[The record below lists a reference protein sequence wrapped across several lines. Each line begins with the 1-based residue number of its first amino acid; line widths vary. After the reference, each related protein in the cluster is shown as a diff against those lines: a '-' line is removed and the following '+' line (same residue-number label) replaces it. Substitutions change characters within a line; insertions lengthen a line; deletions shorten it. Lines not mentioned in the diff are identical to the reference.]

1 MRKQK
6 IVSLV
11 LAFTLIC
18 ACFTGSFTFV
28 SAAEDDAATL
38 AEGAVVY
45 NFSSTEQAD
54 ATNVKATDR
63 YSSQSKYGFVKT
75 AQSIPAGSPRS
86 VDPNRIVQ
94 DESGVSITETEATTS
109 YSSSSDY
116 NYGGIIFGFD
126 AGEPGAYKITVN
138 TTEGTTSTN
147 TQIAVS
153 GMEARRLTS
162 TSAWDSAGLVTRN
175 TSAVWNGNSWSYNYV
190 SATGY
195 IEVEVEPN
203 ARPTSSGTTV
213 GIKSIV
219 VEPIA
224 NNQAEGKP
232 TVFIL
237 GDSTQKTYTFEE
249 DGMSSWGQTIYRLFD
264 LDKVNVVNYSMG
276 GRCMRSS
283 YTEGRFNDVLMT
295 AKEGDYILIHSA
307 HNDERPTEIN
317 QRFGGGSNDEL
328 YPQWLDMYCEAATV
342 RGLNTVL
349 VSGMPR
355 TNNGVPI
362 TTSEKPNGFDPDS
375 PTFMQK
381 KAAESTTD
389 TIEYVDL
396 FHLAKDYLE
405 DIGSDETK
413 NIYLS
418 LEAGESPGKT
428 NSGSYANGHP
438 DDKID
443 GTHYKEAAGKA
454 FSKLIGEDIVRQAN
468 EKDSA
473 VMDTLA
479 GYLTDDVRNGNWDNV
494 FPEQRA
500 KDVTEVALNGKPSGS
515 SSYYRNQI
523 EKVLQLG
530 IMDTDEND
538 MFNPTDNMKTN
549 DFIAA
554 LCAIWK
560 LDTAEFS
567 EFYNSGDLTREVMA
581 AIILDAYEL
590 KFGKAEDG
598 TWNKPAYMTDYNGTN
613 LSPDDPNYDPNLTGK
628 SSQYYPLVGWGVLKD
643 TNEISK
649 EYAADFMEVYN
660 LGLMRSEKGL
670 SRVQMINGTELE
682 PKANVTRE
690 KAAKE
695 LYFLFG
701 LVQNIKTENQ
711 VTQVP
716 ESYGGAAEYDV
727 VYTPIDYTAP
737 DYEFES
743 VHIAFDGSVSV
754 TLKYNGSAQETN
766 KLAVRVNDGETQYY
780 DVTESCKIEDI
791 DARLGVGDTVTMY
804 VQKSD
809 SDTTKLSADRTATY
823 QQIPAKEYTVS
834 TVAGIQNGTLA
845 LSVAG
850 AESAELSADATTWW
864 KASKSV
870 STNEVLME
878 GLTSLNNL
886 TYTKNSAT
894 VDGEKFSGYITHAD
908 ENGAFPYDPS
918 RKTALRFVAPAD
930 GVLTAYAVNIGDNK
944 NFLIGD
950 EESETVL
957 VQTNGLSG
965 RDQSI
970 STPVEAGKSYLI
982 TIAGSKGR
990 FVGVSFTLGA
1000 PVVTTTAYSGDTV
1013 TVTAAPNSGFVTGE
1027 VTATTADG
1035 DSVTVIKNSDN
1046 VYSFTMPESNVSVS
1060 ATFVEGSIAPPEPEP
1075 ANMVYRINSAYF
1087 DENGSLYADIEYI
1100 GEDTAPAAKLIAA
1113 SYDQNGVMTDMATF
1127 DINGSQELSERYTK
1141 PENGFVNLYIWSN
1154 MEDMQPLSEA
1164 VEVGDAPQT
1173 DRVVLTQESS
1183 GTTESFNTITEALNR
1198 AAELNPASEDERV
1211 VISMLPGT
1219 YREQLTID
1227 TPYITFKK
1235 ADSAAVHNID
1245 ALEDGEKDSTTGT
1258 YLPDDSQEVIITWYY
1273 GIGYQYKSVGAD
1285 GRYDADLAAGSSTGA
1300 SGNTVQRWGATVLLN
1315 GGAHDFIAEDIV
1327 FENSFNRYMT
1337 QEELDDY
1344 VTVEPN
1350 GTKPVRRANSDVA
1363 SYDYNER
1370 AAALYS
1376 RGADRVQMLGCKF
1389 LSSQDTMGTGGRMLF
1404 DDCYIEGR
1412 TDYMCGG
1419 GTVVYNNCDL
1429 MVYGYSDTNGSG
1441 TFTAAQSPFVD
1452 DDYGYLFNECYLGHT
1467 KSGVSGATLGRP
1479 WAQDA
1484 HVTYKNC
1491 VLQSS
1496 DTVVAIGWADMSS
1509 NRKEDAFFRE
1519 YGTKLANGAN
1529 ANLSGRLEG
1538 TILDEWSVLEHN
1550 PYNYLDGNDG
1560 WDPLGL
1566 AGEYA
1571 GVNTTAAE
1579 TTLEIP
1585 EGTSNEVVLPAA
1597 PSGYEFKW
1605 ESNTE
1610 YAVVSDDG
1618 ATVRVIRPANG
1629 EEPIN
1634 TTITLYVRET
1644 GDNSIGTRSTIPVV
1658 ISPTTDTENVFTV
1671 SGAISV
1677 DGAAAV
1683 QDVTVHVGFYLGGAL
1698 IKQVEATVPQGS
1710 SSAQYEATGIP
1721 AGSYD
1726 VVFNSLVD
1734 EYKVLAPTDGAT
1746 TVTGSAGGSN
1756 TIDATV
1762 ARLVSRTFDIDSD
1775 PTSFGSGAN
1784 VNSSGGAFT
1793 VTGNG
1798 TGGAYWNVSDMIP
1811 DLSDSDTVTITF
1823 TVDMSA
1829 QYQASNNGAAIDIT
1843 NGRPDSFS
1851 ISADENRYAR
1861 TNAGRWDQLNIFDN
1875 GAGATNGSSNN
1886 ERQWLNCSGSKFN
1899 ASEEARLQTV
1909 EITIDYKNSKTTAR
1923 AKVASAEEWQ
1933 SYDAF
1938 TGFPANPDKDDLYM
1952 SVYPGDAGSNTFTIQ
1967 DISVAYSVFE

>member
-11 LAFTLIC
+11 LAFALIC
-18 ACFTGSFTFV
+18 TCFAGSFTFV
-28 SAAEDDAATL
+28 SAAEDDAAVL

-45 NFSSTEQAD
+45 NFSSTDQAD
-54 ATNVKATDR
+54 AVNVKATDR
-63 YSSQSKYGFVKT
+63 YSSQSGYGFVET

-86 VDPNRIVQ
+86 VDLDGIVQ
-94 DESGVSITETEATTS
+94 NESGVSITETEATTS

-126 AGEPGAYKITVN
+126 AGDPGAYKITVN
-138 TTEGTTSTN
+138 TTEGTTSDN
-147 TQIAVS
+147 AQIAVS
-153 GMEARRLTS
+153 GMEARRITG
-162 TSAWDSAGLVTRN
+162 TGAWDAAGLVARN
-175 TSAVWNGNSWSYNYV
+175 TVAVWSGNSWSYNYV

-203 ARPTSSGTTV
+203 ARPNSSGTTV
-213 GIKSIV
+213 GIESIV

-224 NNQAEGKP
+224 NNPADGKP
-232 TVFIL
+232 TIFIL

-264 LDKVNVVNYSMG
+264 LDEVNVVNYSMG

-283 YTEGRFNDVLMT
+283 YTEGRLNDVLMT

-328 YPQWLDMYCEAATV
+328 YPQWLDMYCDAATA

-355 TNNGVPI
+355 TNDGVPI
-362 TTSEKPNGFDPDS
+362 TNSAKPNGFDPDS
-375 PTFMQK
+375 PTFMK
-381 KAAESTTD
+381 NKAAENASD

-405 DIGSDETK
+405 KIGSDETK

-454 FSKLIGEDIVRQAN
+454 YSKLIGEDIVRQAS
-468 EKDSA
+468 ETDSV

-479 GYLTDDVRNGNWDNV
+479 SYLTDDVQAGNWDNV

-500 KDVTEVALNGKPSGS
+500 KDVTEVALNGNPEGS

-523 EKVLQLG
+523 EKALQLG

-554 LCAIWK
+554 LCAIWR
-560 LDTAEFS
+560 LDAAEFS
-567 EFYNSGDLTREVMA
+567 EFYGSGDLTREVMA

-590 KFGKAEDG
+590 KFGKAADG
-598 TWNKPAYMTDYNGTN
+598 SWNKPAYMTDYNGTN
-613 LSPDDPNYDPNLTGK
+613 LSPDDPNYDPNLTGQ
-628 SSQYYPLVGWGVLKD
+628 SSQYYPLVGWGVLED

-660 LGLMRSEKGL
+660 LGLMRSEKDL

-682 PKANVTRE
+682 PKAYVTRE

-701 LVQNIKTENQ
+701 LVQNIDTENQ

-743 VHIAFDGSVSV
+743 VHIAFDGAVSV

-766 KLAVRVNDGETQYY
+766 KLAVQVNDGEIQYY
-780 DVTESCKIEDI
+780 DVTGSGEVQGI
-791 DARLGVGDTVTMY
+791 DAKLGVGDTVTMY

-823 QQIPAKEYTVS
+823 QEIPAKEYIVS

-845 LSVAG
+845 LSVLG
-850 AESAELSADATTWW
+850 AETAELSADATTWW
-864 KASKSV
+864 KASESV

-878 GLTSLNNL
+878 GLTSLNDL
-886 TYTKNSAT
+886 TYTRNSAT
-894 VDGEKFSGYITHAD
+894 IDGENFSGYITHAD

-918 RKTALRFVAPAD
+918 RKTALRFVAPSD
-930 GVLTAYAVNIGDNK
+930 GVLTAYAVNIGNTK

-950 EESETVL
+950 EETSTIIT
-957 VQTNGLSG
+957 QTTGTSG

-970 STPVEAGKSYLI
+970 SAPVEAGKSYLI
-982 TIAGSKGR
+982 TIAGSRGR
-990 FVGVSFTLGA
+990 FVGVSFTVGA

-1013 TVTAAPNSGFVTGE
+1013 VVTATPNEGFFTEE

-1035 DSVTVIKNSDN
+1035 DNVTVVSDGAN
-1046 VYSFTMPESNVSVS
+1046 AYSFTMPESNVSVS
-1060 ATFVEGSIAPPEPEP
+1060 AAFAEGQAPAPEPE
-1075 ANMVYRINSAYF
+1075 NVVYRINSAYF

-1100 GEDTAPAAKLIAA
+1100 GEDTAPAATLIAA
-1113 SYDQNGVMTDMATF
+1113 SYDQSGIMTDMAAF
-1127 DINGSQELSERYTK
+1127 DINGSQT
-1141 PENGFVNLYIWSN
+1141 VNEADITNPVGGSVKLYIWNN
-1154 MEDMQPLSEA
+1154 MEDMQPLSE
-1164 VEVGDAPQT
+1164 VKEVGDAPQT
-1173 DRVVLTQESS
+1173 DKIVLTQDSS
-1183 GTTESFNTITEALNR
+1183 GTRESYNTITEAVSR
-1198 AAELNPASEDERV
+1198 AAELSPASEDERV

-1245 ALEDGEKDSTTGT
+1245 ALEDGEKDPTTGT

-1285 GRYDADLAAGSSTGA
+1285 GRYDADLAAGSATGA
-1300 SGNTVQRWGATVLLN
+1300 SGNAVQRWGATVLLN
-1315 GGAHDFIAEDIV
+1315 SGAHDFTAEDIV

-1350 GTKPVRRANSDVA
+1350 GTKPVRTANSDVA
-1363 SYDYNER
+1363 ANDYNER
-1370 AAALYS
+1370 AATIYS

-1441 TFTAAQSPFVD
+1441 TFTAPQSPFVD

-1479 WAQDA
+1479 WGQDA

-1491 VLQSS
+1491 VLQAS
-1496 DTVVAIGWADMSS
+1496 DTVVAIGWADMSG

-1519 YGTKLANGAN
+1519 YGTKLANGLN
-1529 ANLSGRLEG
+1529 ADLSGRLDG
-1538 TILDEWSVLEHN
+1538 TILNDWSVLEHN

-1560 WDPLGL
+1560 WDPLDL

-1585 EGTSNEVVLPAA
+1585 EGTSNQVALPAA
-1597 PSGYEFKW
+1597 PSGYEFRW

-1629 EEPIN
+1629 EEPIS

-1671 SGAISV
+1671 SGTISI

-1698 IKQVEATVPQGS
+1698 IKQVEATIPQGG

-1746 TVTGSAGGSN
+1746 TVTGTAGGSN

-1762 ARLVSRTFDIDSD
+1762 ARLVGRTFDITSA
-1775 PTSFGSGAN
+1775 PTSFGSGAS
-1784 VNSSGGAFT
+1784 VNSSDGAFT

-1798 TGGAYWNVSDMIP
+1798 TGGAYWNISDMVSDIT
-1811 DLSDSDTVTITF
+1811 DSDTVTIAF

-1829 QYQASNNGAAIDIT
+1829 QYQSSSNGAAIDIT
-1843 NGRPDSFS
+1843 NGRPDNFS
-1851 ISADENRYAR
+1851 TSANGNRYAR

-1875 GAGATNGSSNN
+1875 GAGATSGSSNT
-1886 ERQWLNCSGSKFN
+1886 ERQWLNCSGSKFD
-1899 ASEEARLQTV
+1899 ASAEAALQTV
-1909 EITIDYKNSKTTAR
+1909 EITIDYKNSKMTAR
-1923 AKVASAEEWQ
+1923 AKVANAEEWQ

-1938 TGFPANPDKDDLYM
+1938 TGFPADPDKDALYM
-1952 SVYPGDAGSNTFTIQ
+1952 AVYPGDAGSNTFTVQ
-1967 DISVAYSVFE
+1967 DITVAYSVFE

>member
-38 AEGAVVY
+38 AEGAVTY
-45 NFSSTEQAD
+45 NFSSTDQAD
-54 ATNVKATDR
+54 AVNVKATDI
-63 YSSQSKYGFVKT
+63 YSSQSGYGFVET

-86 VDPNRIVQ
+86 VDPDRIVQ
-94 DESGVSITETEATTS
+94 NESGVSITETEATTS

-126 AGEPGAYKITVN
+126 ADEPGAYKITVN
-138 TTEGTTSTN
+138 TTEGTTSEN

-153 GMEARRLTS
+153 GMEARRITG
-162 TSAWDSAGLVTRN
+162 TGAWDAAGLVARN
-175 TSAVWNGNSWSYNYV
+175 TVAVWSGNSWSYNYV

-203 ARPTSSGTTV
+203 ARPTSDGTTV
-213 GIKSIV
+213 GIESIV

-224 NNQAEGKP
+224 NSPADGKP

-249 DGMSSWGQTIYRLFD
+249 DGMSSWGQTIYRLFN
-264 LDKVNVVNYSMG
+264 LDEVNVVNYSMG

-328 YPQWLDMYCEAATV
+328 YPQWLDMYCDAATA

-355 TNNGVPI
+355 TNDGVPI

-375 PTFMQK
+375 PTFMQN

-405 DIGSDETK
+405 KIGSDETK

-454 FSKLIGEDIVRQAN
+454 YSKLIGEDIVRQAS
-468 EKDSA
+468 ETDSV

-479 GYLTDDVRNGNWDNV
+479 SYLTDDVQAGNWDNV

-500 KDVTEVALNGKPSGS
+500 KDVTEVALNGNPEGS

-554 LCAIWK
+554 LCAIWR
-560 LDTAEFS
+560 LDAAEFS
-567 EFYNSGDLTREVMA
+567 EFYGSGDLTREVMA

-613 LSPDDPNYDPNLTGK
+613 LSPDDPNYDPNLTGQ
-628 SSQYYPLVGWGVLKD
+628 SSQYYPLVGWGVLED

-660 LGLMRSEKGL
+660 LGLMRSEKDL
-670 SRVQMINGTELE
+670 SRVQMINGAELE
-682 PKANVTRE
+682 PKAYVTRE

-716 ESYGGAAEYDV
+716 ENYGGAAEYDV
-727 VYTPIDYTAP
+727 VYTPIDYAAP

-743 VHIAFDGSVSV
+743 VHIAFDGAVSV

-766 KLAVRVNDGETQYY
+766 KLAVQVNDGEIQYY
-780 DVTESCKIEDI
+780 DVTGSGEVQGI

-823 QQIPAKEYTVS
+823 QEIPAKEYIVS

-845 LSVAG
+845 LSVLG
-850 AESAELSADATTWW
+850 AETAELSADATTWW
-864 KASKSV
+864 KASESV

-878 GLTSLNNL
+878 GLTSLNDL
-886 TYTKNSAT
+886 TYTRNSAT
-894 VDGEKFSGYITHAD
+894 IDGENFSGYITHAD

-918 RKTALRFVAPAD
+918 RKTALRFVAPSD
-930 GVLTAYAVNIGDNK
+930 GVLTAYAVNIGNTK

-950 EESETVL
+950 EETSTIIT
-957 VQTNGLSG
+957 QTTGTSG

-970 STPVEAGKSYLI
+970 SAPVEAGKSYLI
-982 TIAGSKGR
+982 TIAGSRGR
-990 FVGVSFTLGA
+990 FVGVSFTVGA

-1013 TVTAAPNSGFVTGE
+1013 VVTATPNEGFFTEE

-1035 DSVTVIKNSDN
+1035 DNVTVVSDGAN
-1046 VYSFTMPESNVSVS
+1046 AYSFTMPESNVSVS
-1060 ATFVEGSIAPPEPEP
+1060 AAFAEGQAPAPEPE
-1075 ANMVYRINSAYF
+1075 NVVYRINSAYF

-1100 GEDTAPAAKLIAA
+1100 GEDTAPAATLIAA
-1113 SYDQNGVMTDMATF
+1113 SYDQSGIMTDMAAF
-1127 DINGSQELSERYTK
+1127 DINGSQT
-1141 PENGFVNLYIWSN
+1141 VNEADITNPVGGSVKLYIWNN
-1154 MEDMQPLSEA
+1154 MEDMQPLSE
-1164 VEVGDAPQT
+1164 VKEVGDAPQT

-1183 GTTESFNTITEALNR
+1183 GTRESFDTITEALNR
-1198 AAELNPASEDERV
+1198 AAELSPASEDERV

-1245 ALEDGEKDSTTGT
+1245 ALEDGEKDSVTGT

-1285 GRYDADLAAGSSTGA
+1285 GRYDADLAAGSATGA
-1300 SGNTVQRWGATVLLN
+1300 SGNAVQRWGATVLLN
-1315 GGAHDFIAEDIV
+1315 SGAHDFTAEDIV

-1344 VTVEPN
+1344 VTVEPG
-1350 GTKPVRRANSDVA
+1350 GTKPARTANSNVA

-1389 LSSQDTMGTGGRMLF
+1389 LSSQDTMGTGARMLF

-1441 TFTAAQSPFVD
+1441 TFTAAQSPYVD

-1491 VLQSS
+1491 VLQAS
-1496 DTVVAIGWADMSS
+1496 DTVVAIGWADMSG
-1509 NRKEDAFFRE
+1509 NRREDAFFRE
-1519 YGTKLANGAN
+1519 YGTKLANGSN
-1529 ANLSGRLEG
+1529 ADLSGRLDG
-1538 TILDEWSVLEHN
+1538 TILNDWSVLEHN

-1585 EGTSNEVVLPAA
+1585 EGTSNQVALPAA

-1629 EEPIN
+1629 EEPIS

-1671 SGAISV
+1671 SGTVSI

-1698 IKQVEATVPQGS
+1698 IKQVEATIPQGG
-1710 SSAQYEATGIP
+1710 SSAQYEAAGIP

-1726 VVFNSLVD
+1726 VAFNSLVN
-1734 EYKVLAPTDGAT
+1734 EYKVLTPTDGAT
-1746 TVTGSAGGSN
+1746 TVTGTAGDSN

-1762 ARLVSRTFDIDSD
+1762 RRLVNKEFGVTSS
-1775 PTSFGSGAN
+1775 PTSIGSGASVTN
-1784 VNSSGGAFT
+1784 NGDGSFT
-1793 VTGNG
+1793 VNGNG
-1798 TGGAYWNVSDMIP
+1798 SNGGAYW
-1811 DLSDSDTVTITF
+1811 DLSELITDLEVSDTVVVEYSIQIDTVADNDNVG
-1823 TVDMSA
+1823 TVDLVTGTPGEYNS
-1829 QYQASNNGAAIDIT
+1829 SVN
-1843 NGRPDSFS
+1843 P
-1851 ISADENRYAR
+1851 NRYNR
-1861 TNAGRWDQLNIFDN
+1861 TNTGRYQQLNMFDAAVGGRSGTN
-1875 GAGATNGSSNN
+1875 AT
-1886 ERQWLNCSGSKFN
+1886 EHQWLNCANAKFTN
-1899 ASEEARLQTV
+1899 SDAKTQTA
-1909 EITIDYKNSKTTAR
+1909 EITIDYKNSKMSAR
-1923 AKVASAEEWQ
+1923 AKVAGAEEWN

-1938 TGFPANPDKDDLYM
+1938 TGFPENPDKSSLSM
-1952 SVYPGDAGSNTFTIQ
+1952 AVYPGTAGANEFVIKDITIRY
-1967 DISVAYSVFE
+1967 AVFE